1 MLQWDDT
8 SAASSAYKNT
18 LLALYVNCSSW
29 DDVKLCW
36 CLIHISHQDELEI
49 IVWLNAVQ
57 RMVKVWNSQLEVSRK
72 SLCNQCPS
80 FQEKGCGVSRTWSPS
95 NKKHPT
101 SSLEEFL
108 SRLRCPEDLLW
119 WVIAAPGSL
128 DRTQVNILLSNS
140 SRLFIPAP
148 PHLFLGLLQWCF
160 FAIMLYPVSAEHQ
173 CRNLKVLLHNM
184 HTMDLC
190 KHSGLQLLLECIGLI
205 RNVTF

>member
-36 CLIHISHQDELEI
+36 CLIHISHQDKLEI
-49 IVWLNAVQ
+49 IIRLNAVQ

-80 FQEKGCGVSRTWSPS
+80 FQGKGCGVSRTWSPS
-95 NKKHPT
+95 HKKHPT

-108 SRLRCPEDLLW
+108 SRLRCLEDLLW
-119 WVIAAPGSL
+119 RVIAAPGSL

-148 PHLFLGLLQWCF
+148 PRLFLGLLQWRF
-160 FAIMLYPVSAEHQ
+160 FAIMLYPVLSINAGIWKY
-173 CRNLKVLLHNM
+173 CSTTCTPWIFANTVASNF
-184 HTMDLC
+184 C
-190 KHSGLQLLLECIGLI
+190 W
-205 RNVTF
+205 NV